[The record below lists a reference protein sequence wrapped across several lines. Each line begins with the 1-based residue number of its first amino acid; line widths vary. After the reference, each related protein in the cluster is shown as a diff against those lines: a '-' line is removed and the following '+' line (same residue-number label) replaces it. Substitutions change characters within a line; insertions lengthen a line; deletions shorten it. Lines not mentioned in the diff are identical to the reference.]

1 VKLLLAQKN
10 ITLSRV
16 SHGVQAGLSFSRSV
30 PPDAAAPSNAGG
42 GPMVESS
49 LPCPL
54 VSMSHSSESRSPKDP
69 TYHTQQVRERLSDL
83 IDDLRADIDPLDEP
97 QAKALFEKAAETL
110 GGLQQAFADYET
122 RLLGKD
128 KAPAA
133 ASRHRA

>member
-30 PPDAAAPSNAGG
+30 PPDAAAPSNGG
-42 GPMVESS
+42 GPMVESF
-49 LPCPL
+49 LLCLL
-54 VSMSHSSESRSPKDP
+54 VSMSHSSESHSPKDP